1 MRIVHTLIHDCDN
14 DGRVAARKCPGI
26 PYIHVLTDHGA
37 GRIVLGLVAEVPLLA
52 EKRVVHSRA
61 AGTCLGGHRLRT
73 RSDAPAY
80 HSVHQCIV
88 LHFSNLLFGG
98 KPGSYLLYIRLA
110 VQCQFI
116 PPVQTEALFFRFPSG
131 E

>member
-1 MRIVHTLIHDCDN
+1 MKKFAFSV
-14 DGRVAARKCPGI
+14 GI
-26 PYIHVLTDHGA
+26 LSL
-37 GRIVLGLVAEVPLLA
+37 VLGLVADVPLLA
-52 EKRVVHSRA
+52 EKRIVHSRA
-61 AGTCLGGHRLRT
+61 AGTCLGGHSLGA
-73 RSDAPAY
+73 RSDALAY
-80 HSVHQCIV
+80 HPVHQCVV

-116 PPVQTEALFFRFPSG
+116 PSVQAEAFFFRFPSG